1 MAILDFTS
9 EFLESRLAWAL
20 GLASLVGL
28 AGAGDTGDTVG
39 MAPGSCSTM
48 APGHLTAGLSPI
60 EASITPA
67 FVAVGSTVEDF
78 TAADF
83 MEREGFTAALILERS
98 AASIMEGLP
107 GAFLLAARRVSAEDF
122 TGVSTAAEVVEGNSP
137 R

>member
-1 MAILDFTS
+1 
-9 EFLESRLAWAL
+9 
-20 GLASLVGL
+20 
-28 AGAGDTGDTVG
+28 
-39 MAPGSCSTM
+39 M

-78 TAADF
+78 TAAGFMEMADF